1 MVKRKKKWLLTAC
14 VILVCAFLVGCGS
27 SGKKEG
33 SGTSTKDESTSSS
46 ATGHIYD
53 DAEVKDVMNGV
64 RTEKLGE
71 YSIIHIDSSK
81 LTDDVLADWYF
92 NYVEK
97 NDFNWCMILYTDKD
111 DNSGVYAIKGVVTK
125 DTCFDK
131 DEYGDYSVG
140 SSSDEITYI
149 PNDDDQTLKVL
160 E

>member
-53 DAEVKDVMNGV
+53 DAEIMDVMNGV

-111 DNSGVYAIKGVVTK
+111 DNSGAYAIKGVVTK
-125 DTCFDK
+125 DTCFDE

-149 PNDDDQTLKVL
+149 PNDDDQTLKAL
-160 E
+160 Q